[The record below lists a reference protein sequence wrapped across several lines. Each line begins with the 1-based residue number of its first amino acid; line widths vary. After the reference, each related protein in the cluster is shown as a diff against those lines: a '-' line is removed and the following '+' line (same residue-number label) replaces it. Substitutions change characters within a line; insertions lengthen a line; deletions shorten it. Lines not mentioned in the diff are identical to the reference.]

1 MSETS
6 GVLIR
11 PNVIRS
17 IVLDVFRL
25 MLKMNIEPVLAGT
38 DYTIK
43 GTKVTGVVSMSSPA
57 DIPDQPNY
65 AVVLEMTQ
73 ALAFRVV
80 SAMLQQKVDTWN
92 DLTEDAC
99 GEITNMIAG
108 NAKKH
113 LITSHILSMPT
124 VIYGVEYQWCLPH
137 LDVKQVEAFNCGTDV
152 FKLLIGEERRR
163 KML

>member
-1 MSETS
+1 MNPP
-6 GVLIR
+6 GMLIR

-25 MLKMNIEPVLAGT
+25 MLKIQIEPVLSGT

-57 DIPDQPNY
+57 EDPEQPNY

-73 ALAFRVV
+73 ALAFKVV
-80 SAMLQQKVDTWN
+80 GAMLEQEVDTWS
-92 DLTEDAC
+92 DLAEDAC

-113 LITSHILSMPT
+113 LITSHVLSMPT
-124 VIYGVEYQWCLPH
+124 VIYGVDYQWCLPH
-137 LDVKQVEAFNCGTDV
+137 LEVKQIEIFQCGTEY
-152 FKLLIGEERRR
+152 FKVLIGEEKRRR
-163 KML
+163 PL